1 MLTDIVSFKVAKEL
15 DKLNLWYYETINE
28 NYLAEDSFIK
38 CDDVKVAVKK
48 GDLISNE
55 ETINL
60 DHPKLIKAPTY
71 AEAIDALSIAGL
83 KINIAYNKGFMYFKG
98 ELAGTGNKDMA
109 IAPEHLE
116 DQWLE
121 DGIINACDLLKHYQN
136 INCE

>member
-1 MLTDIVSFKVAKEL
+1 MIRQDLRC
-15 DKLNLWYYETINE
+15 LNN
-28 NYLAEDSFIK
+28 
-38 CDDVKVAVKK
+38 DDVKVAVKK

-121 DGIINACDLLKHYQN
+121 DGIINACDLLKHYQD
-136 INCE
+136 INCK